1 MIDLSKL
8 QEKCEYILKNKKRVI
23 IVITGLCGSGK
34 STLGKEIRRKGF
46 GYFKPHQI
54 AVIDDDVMSINL
66 FLMRP
71 RVKIKSDQKDELRPF
86 LKFLPPYVKLVF
98 YVSATPFARISK
110 ADILCII
117 NIDEKEREKRLK
129 KRNQDDEEKLLNF
142 ISQKELDL
150 GDLEYNHK
158 IML

>member
-1 MIDLSKL
+1 MIDLSEL
-8 QEKCEYILKNKKRVI
+8 QEKCEYILKNKKRALVAI
-23 IVITGLCGSGK
+23 AGLCGSGK
-34 STLGKEIRRKGF
+34 STLGKEVRCKGF
-46 GYFKPHQI
+46 GSFKPSQI

-66 FLMRP
+66 FFMRP

-86 LKFLPPYVKLVF
+86 FKFLPPYVKLVF
-98 YVSATPFARISK
+98 YVSTTPFARISK
-110 ADILCII
+110 ADVLCIL

-150 GDLEYNHK
+150 GDLEYDHK

>member
-1 MIDLSKL
+1 MIDLSEL

-66 FLMRP
+66 FFMRP
-71 RVKIKSDQKDELRPF
+71 RVKIKRDQKDELRPF
-86 LKFLPPYVKLVF
+86 FKFLPPHVKLVF

-110 ADILCII
+110 ADILCIL

-150 GDLEYNHK
+150 GDLKYDHR

>member
-1 MIDLSKL
+1 MIDLSEL
-8 QEKCEYILKNKKRVI
+8 QEKMRIYLKNKKRVI

-46 GYFKPHQI
+46 GSFKTSQI

-66 FLMRP
+66 FFMRP
-71 RVKIKSDQKDELRPF
+71 RVKIKSEQKDELRPF
-86 LKFLPPYVKLVF
+86 FKFLPPYVKIIF
-98 YVSATPFARISK
+98 YVSATPSARISK
-110 ADILCII
+110 ADILCIL

-129 KRNQDDEEKLLNF
+129 KRNKDDEEKLLNF
-142 ISQKELDL
+142 ISQKELNL
-150 GDLEYNHK
+150 GDLEYDHR

>member
-1 MIDLSKL
+1 MIDLSEL

-66 FLMRP
+66 FFMRP
-71 RVKIKSDQKDELRPF
+71 RVKIKSAK
-86 LKFLPPYVKLVF
+86 
-98 YVSATPFARISK
+98 
-110 ADILCII
+110 
-117 NIDEKEREKRLK
+117 
-129 KRNQDDEEKLLNF
+129 
-142 ISQKELDL
+142 
-150 GDLEYNHK
+150 
-158 IML
+158 

>member
-1 MIDLSKL
+1 MIDLSEL
-8 QEKCEYILKNKKRVI
+8 QEKCEYILKNKKRAI

-34 STLGKEIRRKGF
+34 STLGKKIRRKGF
-46 GYFKPHQI
+46 GSFKQHQI

-86 LKFLPPYVKLVF
+86 LKFLPPYVKLIF
-98 YVSATPFARISK
+98 YVSATPFVRISK
-110 ADILCII
+110 ADILCIL

-142 ISQKELDL
+142 INQKELDI
-150 GDLEYNHK
+150 GDLEYDHK

>member
-1 MIDLSKL
+1 MMDLSKL
-8 QEKCEYILKNKKRVI
+8 QEKCEYILKNKKRAV

-46 GYFKPHQI
+46 GSFKQHQI

-86 LKFLPPYVKLVF
+86 FKFLPPYVKLIF
-98 YVSATPFARISK
+98 YVSTTPFARISK
-110 ADILCII
+110 ADILCIL

-129 KRNQDDEEKLLNF
+129 KRNRDDEEKLLNF
-142 ISQKELDL
+142 INQKELDL
-150 GDLEYNHK
+150 GNLEYDYR
-158 IML
+158 IMF

>member
-1 MIDLSKL
+1 MLEALNSACK
-8 QEKCEYILKNKKRVI
+8 EILKEKKRVLI
-23 IVITGLCGSGK
+23 ALTGLRGSGK

-66 FLMRP
+66 FFIRP
-71 RVKIKSDQKDELRPF
+71 RVKIKSAKQDDLRPF
-86 LKFLPPYVKLVF
+86 FKFLPPYVKLVF

-110 ADILCII
+110 ADILCIL

-129 KRNQDDEEKLLNF
+129 KRNQDNEEKLLNF
-142 ISQKELDL
+142 IKQKELDL
-150 GDLEYNHK
+150 GDLEYDHK

>member
-1 MIDLSKL
+1 MIDLSEL

-46 GYFKPHQI
+46 GSFKTSQI

-66 FLMRP
+66 FFMRP
-71 RVKIKSDQKDELRPF
+71 RAKIKSEQKDELRPF
-86 LKFLPPYVKLVF
+86 FKFLPPYVKLVF

-110 ADILCII
+110 TDILCIL
-117 NIDEKEREKRLK
+117 NIDEKERGKRLK

-150 GDLEYNHK
+150 GDLEYDHK
-158 IML
+158 ITL

>member
-1 MIDLSKL
+1 MLKALNSACK
-8 QEKCEYILKNKKRVI
+8 EILKEKKRVLI
-23 IVITGLCGSGK
+23 ALTGLHGSGK
-34 STLGKEIRRKGF
+34 STLGKELRRKGF

-66 FLMRP
+66 FFMRP
-71 RVKIKSDQKDELRPF
+71 RVKIKRDQKDELRPF
-86 LKFLPPYVKLVF
+86 FKFLPPHVKLVF

-110 ADILCII
+110 ADILCIL

-150 GDLEYNHK
+150 GDLKYDHR